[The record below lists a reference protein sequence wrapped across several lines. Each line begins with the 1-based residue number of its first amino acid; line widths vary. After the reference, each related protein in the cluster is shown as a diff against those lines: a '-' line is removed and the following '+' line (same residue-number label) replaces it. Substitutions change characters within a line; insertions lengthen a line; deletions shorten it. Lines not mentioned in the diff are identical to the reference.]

1 LNNDSSIATRTSV
14 LRSLQI
20 TGHLHRTISSAI
32 SGIVWAETL
41 HQTFELARAVED
53 PDVGEAAYRALVD
66 EDIGDNLP
74 VHAPPELLERDTR
87 RVVGRQRVEVAFS
100 EFLRSLICPR
110 LPSARPTVL
119 STPVLRMARRSSVCL
134 ATSSRLSTQ

>member
-1 LNNDSSIATRTSV
+1 MPLPLYFNEDVFDSLRLSQRTWR
-14 LRSLQI
+14 LDLAP
-20 TGHLHRTISSAI
+20 HK
-32 SGIVWAETL
+32 
-41 HQTFELARAVED
+41 TFELARAVED

-100 EFLRSLICPR
+100 EVLRSLICPR
-110 LPSARPTVL
+110 LPTARPTVL